1 MSDQLPPR
9 VFRRRGHRALR
20 RMTDQQ
26 RAIFW
31 AMRLEETSYPELAE
45 RHGISA
51 GEVEAE
57 FAAAL
62 KIFLRTLREPDPWWQ
77 CLWPW

>member
-20 RMTDQQ
+20 RMTDRQ

-31 AMRLEETSYPELAE
+31 AMRLEEVSYPELAE
-45 RHGISA
+45 RHGMSA

-62 KIFLRTLREPDPWWQ
+62 KIFLRTLHEPDPWWQ

>member
-1 MSDQLPPR
+1 MSDQLPHR

-20 RMTDQQ
+20 RMTDRQ

-45 RHGISA
+45 RHGMSA
-51 GEVEAE
+51 GEVEVE

-62 KIFLRTLREPDPWWQ
+62 KIFLRTLREGEPWWQ
-77 CLWPW
+77 RLWPW

>member
-1 MSDQLPPR
+1 MTDQLPLR

-20 RMTDQQ
+20 RMTERQ
-26 RAIFW
+26 RAIFS

-51 GEVEAE
+51 EEVQAE

-77 CLWPW
+77 RLWPW

>member
-1 MSDQLPPR
+1 MTDQLSLH
-9 VFRRRGHRALR
+9 VFRRRGQRALR
-20 RMTDQQ
+20 RMTARQ

-31 AMRLEETSYPELAE
+31 AMRFEEIGYPELAA

-51 GEVEAE
+51 DDVQSE

-62 KIFLRTLREPDPWWQ
+62 TLFFRTLHEPEPWWRR
-77 CLWPW
+77 LWPF